1 MKILLLNPPA
11 PVLVNREYYCSKTV
25 KSTYLFSPIDLLLQS
40 GILSENNEVVVLDA
54 IALRWGLKKTFE
66 FIKSLNPEV
75 ILGLVSMVLLSWDLE
90 FYQALRQVL
99 PSLRIFLSGEPI
111 LEDPKG
117 WLEKYP
123 FIDGLVLRFASSG
136 LRDYLEE
143 KREPE
148 ALAVKENSKIKIFP
162 PQNISEYSVGRSR
175 QELFQY
181 KSYFFSFARKRRFA
195 TMLTDFGCPHKCR
208 FCVMASL
215 GYRRRNLEE
224 VEEEL
229 DFLKWLGIDE
239 LFLADQSF
247 GSHQAHSQKVME
259 LLARYG
265 FSYTTFVRPDHP
277 EQFWKELKDSGCHTV
292 IMGVESA
299 NEEILTR
306 YQKGYGLEEIKR
318 GVKQAQEQGLRVV
331 ATVIIGLPEDTRE
344 SILKTMRFLREL
356 EPDFASYNLAVA
368 RNLTEF
374 KAEAFRQGLVLSP
387 EMDQAGNLSRIRTRA
402 LGSEELLKLKKRAIR
417 DFYLRPGYIFK
428 KLVEARSWFEVYALF
443 REGIAV
449 LLKNL

>member
-11 PVLVNREYYCSKTV
+11 KVLVNREYYCSKTV

-40 GILSENNEVVVLDA
+40 GILSENNELVVLDA
-54 IALRWGLKKTFE
+54 IALRWSLKKTLE
-66 FIKSLNPEV
+66 YIRSLNPEV

-99 PSLRIFLSGEPI
+99 PSVRIFLSGEPI

-136 LRDYLEE
+136 LRDYLEG
-143 KREPE
+143 KGEPE
-148 ALAVKENSKIKIFP
+148 ALAVRENSKIKIFP
-162 PQNISEYSVGRSR
+162 PQNLAEYSVGRSR

-229 DFLKWLGIDE
+229 DFLRWLQSSE

-265 FSYTTFVRPDHP
+265 FSYTTFVRPDHSRN
-277 EQFWKELKDSGCHTV
+277 FWKELRESGCHTV
-292 IMGVESA
+292 IMGVENA
-299 NEEILTR
+299 DEGILR
-306 YQKGYGLEEIKR
+306 SYQKGYGLEEIKN

-344 SILKTMRFLREL
+344 SILKTTRFLREL
-356 EPDFASYNLAVA
+356 EPDFVSYNLAVA

-374 KAEAFRQGLVLSP
+374 KTEAFRQGLVLGP
-387 EMDQAGNLSRIRTRA
+387 EMDQAGNLARIRTYTLDA
-402 LGSEELLKLKKRAIR
+402 QELLNLKKRAIR
-417 DFYLRPGYIFK
+417 DFYLRPGYILKRLFS
-428 KLVEARSWFEVYALF
+428 ARSWFEIYALF
-443 REGIAV
+443 REGSAV
-449 LLKNL
+449 LLKNI